1 MFILLSFWSSEGVSK
16 ACVSCVSGVFHVLC
30 SSLEVILCV
39 SVGLV
44 SFLVYVVFGCD
55 GLMGA
60 VV

>member
-1 MFILLSFWSSEGVSK
+1 VFILLSFWSSEGVAK
-16 ACVSCVSGVFHVLC
+16 ACVSCVSGVFHVC
-30 SSLEVILCV
+30 SLEVILCV

-44 SFLVYVVFGCD
+44 SFLVYVVFGYD